1 MALLF
6 KNKMLNHF
14 KSLNWGFLKAYAFTQ
29 IKLRYRHTTLG
40 ILWNVLEPVLYLGTL
55 SLVFSAI
62 NGMALSDYVVYLF
75 SALVPWRYF
84 EATILG
90 IMESIIGGEW
100 LLKKLAIS
108 YFIFPLTR
116 WLIAAI
122 DFLCAFI
129 VVLSILFFVKPTWT
143 PHVFIL
149 PISIVITS
157 AAALGIG
164 MLLAVAYTFFRDIKP
179 LATTGLMLTFFSAP
193 ILFKADSMPMG
204 SLQSELLIF
213 HPATYFAALFQKPLY
228 YNCLPSISDWLVTGG
243 IASVFLGLG
252 IWAIHHFTPRFY
264 FYL

>member
-1 MALLF
+1 MLIHF
-6 KNKMLNHF
+6 KN
-14 KSLNWGFLKAYAFTQ
+14 LNWGFLKAYAFTQ
-29 IKLRYRHTTLG
+29 IKLRYRHTSLG
-40 ILWNVLEPVLYLGTL
+40 IMWNVLEPVLYLGTL

-62 NGMALSDYVVYLF
+62 NRMELSDYVVYLF
-75 SALVPWRYF
+75 STLVPWRYF

-90 IMESIIGGEW
+90 VMESIIAGEW

-122 DFLCAFI
+122 DFFYAFA
-129 VVLSILFFVKPTWT
+129 VVLVILVLVKPSWT
-143 PHVFIL
+143 IHVFIL
-149 PISIVITS
+149 PLSIFITS

-193 ILFKADSMPMG
+193 ILFKADAMPMG
-204 SLQSELLIF
+204 SLQSELLVY
-213 HPATYFAALFQKPLY
+213 HPVTYFAALFQKPLY
-228 YNCLPSISDWLVTGG
+228 YNCLPSLLDWLVTAG

-252 IWAIHHFTPRFY
+252 IWAIHYFTPRFY